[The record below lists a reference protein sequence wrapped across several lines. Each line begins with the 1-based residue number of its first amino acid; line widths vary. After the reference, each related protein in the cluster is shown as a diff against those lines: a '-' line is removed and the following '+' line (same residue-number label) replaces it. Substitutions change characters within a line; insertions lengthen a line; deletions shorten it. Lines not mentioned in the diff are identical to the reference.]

1 MLASGEGCFP
11 GRWILGDDRSFL
23 LLLLADNYNRTTN
36 DLTTEAQRTHR
47 DFVAERSDAV
57 HQLAD
62 PCGPPAAA
70 PVSRRAALCAARVPA
85 ARVRLGRPGLRGCR
99 QGGGI
104 AWQALVSGGRSPVG
118 PEETEPFLLKEVI
131 VQ

>member
-1 MLASGEGCFP
+1 MTKEEISLQSPAF
-11 GRWILGDDRSFL
+11 RSL
-23 LLLLADNYNRTTN
+23 RL
-36 DLTTEAQRTHR
+36 
-47 DFVAERSDAV
+47 
-57 HQLAD
+57 
-62 PCGPPAAA
+62 PAAA
-70 PVSRRAALCAARVPA
+70 PGSRRAALCAARVPA